1 MVRPLG
7 DVHRRRG
14 AHCGRRIASLHGL
27 QPGYGSGKSSMKLKN
42 AVCISSHAV
51 LKSPQNSKDNTFKFQ
66 DHVFDG
72 YKSAFF
78 QKLISRFTQNSHI
91 SLHIFIMEKC
101 IISLHISHITYHF
114 SHFKSFICKHILH
127 FALYILLCEV

>member
-72 YKSAFF
+72 YKSAIF
-78 QKLISRFTQNSHI
+78 QKLISRFTQKFTYLTSHI
-91 SLHIFIMEKC
+91 NHGKMYNLTSHF
-101 IISLHISHITYHF
+101 SYHISCFTFQI
-114 SHFKSFICKHILH
+114 SHFHTYLTFYS
-127 FALYILLCEV
+127 LYLVV

>member
-72 YKSAFF
+72 YRSAFF
-78 QKLISRFTQNSHI
+78 QKLISRFTQKFTYLTSHI
-91 SLHIFIMEKC
+91 YHGKMYNLTSHF
-101 IISLHISHITYHF
+101 SYHISFFTF
-114 SHFKSFICKHILH
+114 QILH
-127 FALYILLCEV
+127 LQTYLTFCSLYLVV